1 MSETIFAPLTI
12 KGRCSLF
19 VIRISGSKVNDCLKA
34 LGIKKE
40 LKPQH
45 ASLRNLYYKG
55 EVLDQALIVFFKA
68 PNSFTGEDVCELNL
82 HCSSYIID
90 KVYEILLKVDGVR
103 FAGHG
108 EFSKRA
114 FLNGKLD
121 LVEAEAICDLVDSK
135 NELQHKQAINQL
147 LGKNSNF
154 FNSLR
159 NDLLDI
165 QTNLEALIDF
175 PEDEIDEGLIH
186 DISNKIAIFKAN
198 IQNILKDNNVAE
210 KVKEGINIAIIGEP
224 NAGKSSFLNF
234 LAKRDVAI
242 VSNIAGTTRD
252 IIETKLNI
260 NGFDVNIFDTAGIRE
275 TSDVIEEE
283 GVKRAV
289 KTASNADLKILII
302 DVNNFN
308 LNSKITD
315 LIDENT
321 LILINKIDLINQ
333 NELNKLKC
341 GLKYNNTII
350 EISIKDEQNLDKVI
364 DYITQ
369 FIEKNITPFIG
380 SNITHER
387 YRIELEKVVEYIDK
401 IDFTGDMPIEIIAEN
416 IRLAAF
422 CFGKI
427 TGQINTEEILNNIFS
442 KFCIGK

>member
-1 MSETIFAPLTI
+1 MFL
-12 KGRCSLF
+12 L
-19 VIRISGSKVNDCLKA
+19 
-34 LGIKKE
+34 
-40 LKPQH
+40 
-45 ASLRNLYYKG
+45 
-55 EVLDQALIVFFKA
+55 
-68 PNSFTGEDVCELNL
+68 SFY
-82 HCSSYIID
+82 S
-90 KVYEILLKVDGVR
+90 
-103 FAGHG
+103 
-108 EFSKRA
+108 
-114 FLNGKLD
+114 
-121 LVEAEAICDLVDSK
+121 
-135 NELQHKQAINQL
+135 
-147 LGKNSNF
+147 
-154 FNSLR
+154 
-159 NDLLDI
+159 
-165 QTNLEALIDF
+165 
-175 PEDEIDEGLIH
+175 
-186 DISNKIAIFKAN
+186 
-198 IQNILKDNNVAE
+198 
-210 KVKEGINIAIIGEP
+210 
-224 NAGKSSFLNF
+224 
-234 LAKRDVAI
+234 
-242 VSNIAGTTRD
+242 

-275 TSDVIEEE
+275 TSDIIEEE

-289 KTASNADLKILII
+289 KTASSADLKILII

-333 NELNKLKC
+333 NELDKLKSN
-341 GLKYNNTII
+341 LKYNNTII

-364 DYITQ
+364 AYITE

-401 IDFTGDMPIEIIAEN
+401 IDFAGDMPIEIIAEN